1 MILQALVGFYGQLA
15 AEHPEKIARVG
26 WCSRQVAFMLEL
38 SAGGELVNI
47 IPADEKRGWSMMV
60 PEQVKRTVGIAANLL
75 CDNATYLLGIDAKG
89 KPERARQCFEAAREC
104 HLAFLREVDSP
115 AARAIRRFFE
125 EWNPEGALVHP
136 AIADAGEA
144 LLAGGNLVFR
154 VDGKNALDDP
164 AILSA
169 WEGACRQPSEDAAVM
184 TCLVSG
190 EHAPIARLHPA
201 IKGVAGA
208 QAMGASLVG
217 FNARAFESYGHDE
230 EQGLNAPVGEY
241 AAFAYSTALNYLLSD
256 RKHHLRVGDTTV
268 VYWADKHDQAC
279 VDIMSDFLN
288 PQTGGGDAEGG
299 KGDPDRAIDAVMQK
313 LARGLPVGEADPDA
327 SFYVLGL
334 APNAARLSVRF
345 FQRDTFGAMLDN
357 LYRHYERLDIVHA
370 PYERKYL
377 VPYRLLAETENPNA
391 KQPAATSLL
400 GGALLRS
407 ILGDQRYPE
416 ALFEQTMLRVR
427 ATQDNEERRTR
438 KVTRGR
444 AAIIKAYLIKNCN
457 RSEEEVTVGLNE
469 ERSDAPYVLGRLFS
483 VLESIQEAA
492 SPGLNSTIKNKYFD
506 SASATPSVIFP
517 IMISLCEKHLTK
529 LARDSKGLAFH
540 YEKMRGEL
548 LGKLDAFPKRLS
560 LEEQGDFIL
569 GYYHQNQ
576 KRYEKHDAESDQIQ
590 EA

>member
-1 MILQALVGFYGQLA
+1 M
-15 AEHPEKIARVG
+15 
-26 WCSRQVAFMLEL
+26 
-38 SAGGELVNI
+38 
-47 IPADEKRGWSMMV
+47 
-60 PEQVKRTVGIAANLL
+60 
-75 CDNATYLLGIDAKG
+75 
-89 KPERARQCFEAAREC
+89 
-104 HLAFLREVDSP
+104 
-115 AARAIRRFFE
+115 
-125 EWNPEGALVHP
+125 
-136 AIADAGEA
+136 
-144 LLAGGNLVFR
+144 
-154 VDGKNALDDP
+154 
-164 AILSA
+164 
-169 WEGACRQPSEDAAVM
+169 
-184 TCLVSG
+184 
-190 EHAPIARLHPA
+190 
-201 IKGVAGA
+201 GA

-230 EQGLNAPVGEY
+230 EQGLNAPVSEY
-241 AAFAYSTALNYLLSD
+241 ATFAYSTALNYLLSD
-256 RKHHLRVGDTTV
+256 RKHHMRIGDTTV

-288 PQTGGGDAEGG
+288 PQTGGGDDKDNESG
-299 KGDPDRAIDAVMQK
+299 KGDPDRVIDAVMQR
-313 LARGLPVGEADPDA
+313 LAQGLPIGEVDPDA
-327 SFYVLGL
+327 NFYVLGL

-357 LYRHYERLDIVHA
+357 LYQHYERLDIARA
-370 PYERKYL
+370 PYEKKYL
-377 VPYRLLAETENPNA
+377 VPYRLLVETENPNA

-407 ILGDQRYPE
+407 ILGNQRYPE
-416 ALFEQTMLRVR
+416 ALFEQTILRVR

-492 SPGLNSTIKNKYFD
+492 SPGLNSTIKNKYYD

-517 IMISLCEKHLTK
+517 IVIGLCDKHLTK
-529 LARDSKGLAFH
+529 LSRDSKGLAVH

-576 KRYEKHDAESDQIQ
+576 KRFEKRDAESDQIQ